1 MDETSKR
8 IAVHTTISRAMA
20 HNLWNH
26 TVAFMDMGTDE
37 KDVASGVRGANQKSD
52 LFVATA
58 ADVIPKRPPHNRY
71 GGCSCQ

>member
-20 HNLWNH
+20 RDLWNH

-37 KDVASGVRGANQKSD
+37 KDVASGVLVRIKD
-52 LFVATA
+52 HLFVATA